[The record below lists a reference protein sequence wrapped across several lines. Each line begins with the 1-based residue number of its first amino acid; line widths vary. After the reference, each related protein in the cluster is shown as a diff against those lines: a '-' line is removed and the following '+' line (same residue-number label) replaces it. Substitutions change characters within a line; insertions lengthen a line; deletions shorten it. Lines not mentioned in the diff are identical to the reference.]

1 MFTFSSYKPDTG
13 ALYHKMDTLILSP
26 HHSLLNKALHEEF
39 HVLLPICFVVF
50 YFQLKIVQYSTDFG
64 LRNAEAFNLNT
75 EVSLCK

>member
-39 HVLLPICFVVF
+39 HVL
-50 YFQLKIVQYSTDFG
+50 FQLKIVQYSTDFG
-64 LRNAEAFNLNT
+64 LHNAEAFNLNT